1 MSDTPNTKMSTKNTD
16 DESITINPPQ
26 LVRAERLLEILFD
39 QESRP
44 SLRWLRQMQAQ
55 RKIPYVKLGHLVRFN
70 VDNVRKAIEEDCTVH
85 SRAHLRRR

>member
-16 DESITINPPQ
+16 DESISIDPPQ

-55 RKIPYVKLGHLVRFN
+55 RKIPYVKIGHLVRFN